1 MKGKVQTN
9 KQNINILLSVV
20 GGNHQHFHYSD
31 FEVECEVMSDEEI
44 RTEYRKRI
52 GEPTI
57 KDMKDKLKIIEG
69 FAISD
74 IIEDNIKDN
83 DLVKFKRIEKS

>member
-9 KQNINILLSVV
+9 GYNNNILISID
-20 GGNHQHFHYSD
+20 GGNTKNYHYSD

-44 RTEYRKRI
+44 RTEYRKRV
-52 GEPTI
+52 GEVTI
-57 KDMKDKLKIIEG
+57 DDMKDKLKKIEG

-74 IIEDNIKDN
+74 IDEVKKNITWN
-83 DLVKFKRIEKS
+83 TLVKYKRII